1 MKTANV
7 LLCPLLFTFSSLLG
21 AMEITADLPI
31 VPTAANG
38 TPEQEAPE
46 VLRSHLSK
54 IFGREVAVIPASEW
68 KEGSPAIVLKSDPA
82 LDQEEWKIE
91 NDGKVLTISGG
102 WPRGLYY
109 GVCEFLEKFGGVR
122 WFTAHETR
130 IPRAESLTVPDNECF
145 RRKPAFPLQRQ
156 ISIPPED
163 PAFKKYRALLKVNS
177 IIPWESW
184 PTLGKWPYL
193 FESRGVNGCHNFWK
207 LTRAVPEGM
216 ERLLP
221 VDSAGRP
228 QRGVSNVGPN
238 QVCFSSPEFREF
250 AKKEIAK
257 EIAEEEEKAKKK
269 GFIPQWFD
277 LSQNDTEGHCQC
289 EGCRALYEKYGSPS
303 GAMLEFVNDIASAFP
318 DHTFMT
324 FAYQFTEKP
333 PKGIRV
339 RDNVVIQTAFL
350 GSCDHL
356 RPISHPNNAPIREM
370 YDQWKKISKNK
381 AVWAYDR
388 LYYMTEAFP
397 WPQCCYWNIAE
408 NVRYYHQ
415 YGAVKLYLES
425 EHMYNKDTCIPERA
439 FNDLHSYLGC
449 KLMDDPYQDDKVLI
463 EEFFQ
468 FQYGPAVSEMKAY
481 ADYLKRRIDAVPG
494 KVHST
499 PLKARG
505 ILDAEFF
512 VIVNTLLDRA
522 EAKAGNDAGLLT
534 RIAMER
540 IPVDCAALEMWNQ
553 GGSASGISRG
563 ELITR
568 LKKDLELF
576 FERYQPELRRPWGK
590 TSLRKVKEQTFA
602 TLDSMRKPLPI
613 PPEFAQ
619 EDVIQ
624 VPVLGTCEVQFLVD
638 DPEAALGKA
647 EKMDLAKVDP
657 KYPPL
662 PMEFGVY
669 DYVEKKYLVQRVLQ
683 KEDIPQDEKY
693 HLILIGR
700 VVPNGFH
707 RQMLYGHSSWRLRIA
722 GLFSKLW
729 DPIDGGREY
738 DIYISCKF
746 TGPAYVA
753 GSTKENAV
761 YADKLLA
768 VKRGIQADSVK

>member
-21 AMEITADLPI
+21 AMEITADFPI
-31 VPTAANG
+31 VPAAANG

-54 IFGREVAVIPASEW
+54 IFGREVAIIPASEW
-68 KEGSPAIVLKSDPA
+68 KEGTPAIVLKSDPS

-122 WFTAHETR
+122 WFTAHETK

-156 ISIPPED
+156 VSIPPEA

-184 PTLGKWPYL
+184 PTLGNWPVL
-193 FESRGVNGCHNFWK
+193 FESRGMNGCHNFWK
-207 LTRAVPEGM
+207 LTKAVPEGM

-277 LSQNDTEGHCQC
+277 LSQNDTKDHCQC
-289 EGCRALYEKYGSPS
+289 EGCRALYEKYDSPA

-540 IPVDCAALEMWNQ
+540 IPVDYAALEMWNQ

-602 TLDSMRKPLPI
+602 TLDSMLKPIPI

-619 EDVIQ
+619 ENVIQ
-624 VPVLGTCEVQFLVD
+624 VPVLGTCELQFIVD

-647 EKMDLAKVDP
+647 EKMELAKVDP